1 MNNPFM
7 LDSTECTLIAAL
19 EEHASLNELS
29 GVLGRDPSV
38 LSRQLSRIIERYPVA
53 EKQAGRWKLTSMGK
67 KVAEWTR
74 KAAFEQAELLQEK
87 TQLRIG
93 STREFSSR
101 ILSPQLSALQRDCPK
116 TSFFIDAFE
125 KGVEEELL
133 RGSIDIGI
141 DCGQPNDPLITYK
154 RILPEPLVLV
164 AREEFWQKNPI
175 KKKEDLI
182 GLPHYR
188 YARINYE
195 RYLQIPQSLGNP
207 LCIFN
212 DIASLREALLQD
224 KGAWALLPRY
234 TVWREISKKRL
245 VALNFRIKNQES
257 FGVWHLRSRTDLKQI
272 VGVFEAWLRKQQ
284 L

>member
-1 MNNPFM
+1 M
-7 LDSTECTLIAAL
+7 LDSSECSLIAAL

-29 GVLGRDPSV
+29 SVLGRDPSV

-67 KVAEWTR
+67 SIAEWTR
-74 KAAFEQAELLQEK
+74 KAAFEQAELLQAK

-101 ILSPQLSALQRDCPK
+101 ILSPQLATLQKECPM
-116 TSFFIDAFE
+116 TGFYIDTFE
-125 KGVEEELL
+125 KGVEDDLL

-141 DCGQPNDPLITYK
+141 DCGQPNDPLITFK

-164 AREEFWQKNPI
+164 AREEFWQQNSV

-188 YARINYE
+188 YARLHYE

-212 DIASLREALLQD
+212 DIASLREALLQNKD
-224 KGAWALLPRY
+224 AWALLPRY

-245 VALNFRIKNQES
+245 IAHNLKVKSQES
-257 FGVWHLRSRTDLKQI
+257 FGVWYLRSRTDLKEI
-272 VGVFEAWLRKQQ
+272 VTIFETWLKKQR